1 MFKTMN
7 VQTLDYQKGL
17 FKPLS
22 TNYGRRN
29 IENKLALPKA
39 RTDFLKRGFCYSVA
53 HLWKS
58 LPYNVRAI

>member
-1 MFKTMN
+1 MGYSLYQKEKAKIEIMFKTMN

-29 IENKLALPKA
+29 IENKLALPKHHP
-39 RTDFLKRGFCYSVA
+39 FVE
-53 HLWKS
+53 
-58 LPYNVRAI
+58 

>member
-29 IENKLALPKA
+29 IENKLALPKHHS
-39 RTDFLKRGFCYSVA
+39 FVE
-53 HLWKS
+53 
-58 LPYNVRAI
+58 